1 MVGMLR
7 AKVAIVTG
15 AAAGIGRA
23 AAIRIAAE
31 GAKVAVV
38 DMDADG
44 GGRTTQEI
52 RDSGGDAV
60 FLKTDV
66 SVSAEVQNMVREV
79 VSMYGRLDC
88 AVNNAGVEG
97 KVATLAESTE
107 ENFDHVIRVNL
118 RGAFLCMKYEIAE
131 MLKVGGGAIVN
142 TASVAGLIGFGGISA
157 YTASKHGIV
166 GLTKNV
172 ALEYGKLAI
181 RANAVCPAAINTR
194 MIDRLAEGMGS
205 NNASELLAP
214 SHPMGRIGTPEE
226 VAELMLWLCS
236 DRASFMNGAC
246 IPIDGGYIAQ

>member
-1 MVGMLR
+1 MLEG
-7 AKVAIVTG
+7 KVALVTG

-23 AAIRIAAE
+23 AAIRMAAE

-38 DMDADG
+38 DVDVDG
-44 GGRTTQEI
+44 GGQTAQQI
-52 RDSGGDAV
+52 KDAGGDAF

-66 SVSAEVQNMVREV
+66 SVIAEVQNMVRRV
-79 VSMYGRLDC
+79 ASTYGRLDC

-97 KVATLAESTE
+97 KVAILAESTE

-118 RGAFLCMKYEIAE
+118 RGAFLCMKYEIVE

-172 ALEYGKLAI
+172 ALEYGKLGI
-181 RANAVCPAAINTR
+181 RTNAVCPGAIDTR
-194 MIDRLAEGMGS
+194 MIDRLAEEMGS
-205 NNASELLAP
+205 DNAGEFLAP
-214 SHPMGRIGTPEE
+214 AHPIGRIGTPEE
-226 VAELMLWLCS
+226 VAELMIWLCS

-246 IPIDGGYIAQ
+246 IPIDGGYVAQ